1 VARGG
6 ATSLHLQQLSCPSS
20 PRSRNR
26 RTRAMLLN
34 TALTSPVSS
43 QIISSVI
50 PGAGIVRTME
60 WTLLLSV
67 LSLPGVFLGAAIVKY
82 TGRRNLLMMGFS
94 GYIVFG
100 LIVGIAYDKITLVV
114 PAFIVMYAMM
124 QSSGNFVS

>member
-1 VARGG
+1 MAYLKRSEGQAEWHPRLAQPPS
-6 ATSLHLQQLSCPSS
+6 ATLHPDAPSPSCTVCGLLVPTQ
-20 PRSRNR
+20 RSHPI
-26 RTRAMLLN
+26 LLD
-34 TALTSPVSS
+34 TALTTSVSS

-94 GYIVFG
+94 G
-100 LIVGIAYDKITLVV
+100 
-114 PAFIVMYAMM
+114 
-124 QSSGNFVS
+124 